1 MILVDTS
8 VLIDFFKG
16 EKNDP
21 THRFRTILEQNLP
34 FGITPLIFQEVLQG
48 AKTEAAFRRLKK
60 YLATQRFYH
69 PKQPLD
75 SFEAAARLYF
85 RCRRKGLTIRST
97 IDCLVAQVA
106 IENNLALLHN
116 DHDFELISA
125 VVPLKFWTVR

>member
-8 VLIDFFKG
+8 VLIDFLKG
-16 EKNDP
+16 ENNDP
-21 THRFRTILEQNLP
+21 TRRFRNILEQDLP

-48 AKTEAAFRRLKK
+48 AKTEGEFRRLSK
-60 YLATQRFYH
+60 YLRTQRFYH
-69 PKQPLD
+69 PKSPLD

-97 IDCLVAQVA
+97 IDCLVAQIT

-116 DHDFELISA
+116 DNDFELISS
-125 VVPLKFWTVR
+125 VVPLKFWTVE